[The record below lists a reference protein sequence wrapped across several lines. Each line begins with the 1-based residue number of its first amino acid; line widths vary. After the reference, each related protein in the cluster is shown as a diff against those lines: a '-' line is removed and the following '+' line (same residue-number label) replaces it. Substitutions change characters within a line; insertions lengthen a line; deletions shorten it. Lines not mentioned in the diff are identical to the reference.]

1 MKKSK
6 PNPKA
11 NRNILWFACGIVC
24 LFLGMCVYF
33 GYFLQVQ
40 SEDVINNPY
49 NARLSLFSERV
60 RRGKILASDGTVLA
74 ETQIMTDSDGTEVR
88 VYPYGGL
95 YAHEVGCSDVG
106 KTGVE
111 SLANFYLLNSHANP
125 MEKVMN
131 ELAGEKSRG
140 DNVVTTLEPKLQ
152 TIASE
157 ALGNRRGAVI
167 AMEPETGK
175 ILAMVSKPA
184 FDPNRISEQW
194 ADLVQGDQSE
204 ARLLNRVTQGLYPPG
219 STFKII
225 TALEYMRE
233 HPGVYKDITFSCTG
247 IYEYENNKIQCYH
260 KTAHGEESFMQAF
273 ADSCNGAFASI
284 GPTLDLEGLK
294 NLSEQLLFNREQPLS
309 LPYSKSVFR
318 MEADAPTWE
327 ILQTS
332 IGQGNTLMTPMHNL
346 MLISAVAN
354 GGMLMEPYLIDH
366 VETEDGEIV
375 KKFMPVQYGELMVA
389 NESKAL
395 KELLELVVT
404 EGTGS
409 ALRTD
414 AYSAAGK
421 TGSAEFDKQRETHA
435 WFVGYAPAEDP
446 KIAVCVLV
454 EEGGSGGQTAA
465 PIARKLFDAYL
476 LP

>member
-6 PNPKA
+6 PNPNA
-11 NRNILWFACGIVC
+11 NRNILWFACGITA
-24 LFLGMCVYF
+24 LFLCMSVYF

-60 RRGKILASDGTVLA
+60 KRGKILAADGSVLA
-74 ETQIMTDSDGTEVR
+74 ETKTMTDSNATEVR
-88 VYPYGGL
+88 VYPYGEL
-95 YAHEVGCSDVG
+95 YAHVVGYADAG

-111 SLANFYLLNSHANP
+111 SLANFYLLNSHGNS

-131 ELAGEKSRG
+131 ELSGEKSPG

-167 AMEPETGK
+167 AMDPGTGK
-175 ILAMVSKPA
+175 ILAMVSRPA
-184 FDPNRISEQW
+184 FDPNRIAEQW
-194 ADLVQGDQSE
+194 ENLVQGDQTE
-204 ARLLNRVTQGLYPPG
+204 ARLLNRATQGLYPPG

-233 HPGVYKDITFSCTG
+233 HPGTYKDYTFSCTG
-247 IYEYENNKIQCYH
+247 IFEYENNRIQCYH
-260 KTAHGEESFMQAF
+260 KTAHGEESFEQAF
-273 ADSCNGAFASI
+273 ADSCNGAFASL
-284 GPTLDLEGLK
+284 GPTLDLEGLR

-309 LPYSKSVFR
+309 MPYSKSTYR
-318 MEADAPTWE
+318 MKTDAPVWE
-327 ILQTS
+327 VLQTS

-346 MLISAVAN
+346 MLISAIAN
-354 GGMLMEPYLIDH
+354 GGMLMEPYLVDH
-366 VETEDGEIV
+366 VENQEGEIV

-414 AYSAAGK
+414 AYQAAGK
-421 TGSAEFDKQRETHA
+421 TGSAEFDKQKETHA
-435 WFVGYAPAEDP
+435 WFVGYAPADSP

-465 PIARKLFDAYL
+465 PIARQLFDAYL

>member
-1 MKKSK
+1 
-6 PNPKA
+6 
-11 NRNILWFACGIVC
+11 
-24 LFLGMCVYF
+24 
-33 GYFLQVQ
+33 
-40 SEDVINNPY
+40 
-49 NARLSLFSERV
+49 
-60 RRGKILASDGTVLA
+60 
-74 ETQIMTDSDGTEVR
+74 
-88 VYPYGGL
+88 
-95 YAHEVGCSDVG
+95 
-106 KTGVE
+106 
-111 SLANFYLLNSHANP
+111 
-125 MEKVMN
+125 
-131 ELAGEKSRG
+131 
-140 DNVVTTLEPKLQ
+140 
-152 TIASE
+152 
-157 ALGNRRGAVI
+157 
-167 AMEPETGK
+167 
-175 ILAMVSKPA
+175 
-184 FDPNRISEQW
+184 
-194 ADLVQGDQSE
+194 
-204 ARLLNRVTQGLYPPG
+204 
-219 STFKII
+219 
-225 TALEYMRE
+225 
-233 HPGVYKDITFSCTG
+233 
-247 IYEYENNKIQCYH
+247 
-260 KTAHGEESFMQAF
+260 MQAF

-284 GPTLDLEGLK
+284 GQTLDLEGLK

-404 EGTGS
+404 GGTGS

-421 TGSAEFDKQRETHA
+421 TGSAEFDKQKETHA

-454 EEGGSGGQTAA
+454 EEGGSGGKTAA

-476 LP
+476 LH

>member
-6 PNPKA
+6 PNPNA
-11 NRNILWFACGIVC
+11 NRNILWFACGITA
-24 LFLGMCVYF
+24 LFLCMSVYF

-60 RRGKILASDGTVLA
+60 KRGKILAADGSVLA
-74 ETQIMTDSDGTEVR
+74 ETKTMTDSNATEVR
-88 VYPYGGL
+88 VYPYGEL
-95 YAHEVGCSDVG
+95 YAHVVGYADAG

-111 SLANFYLLNSHANP
+111 SLANFYLLNSHGNS

-131 ELAGEKSRG
+131 ELSGEKSPG

-167 AMEPETGK
+167 AMDPGTGK
-175 ILAMVSKPA
+175 ILAMVSRPA
-184 FDPNRISEQW
+184 FDPNRIAEQW
-194 ADLVQGDQSE
+194 ENLVQGDQTE
-204 ARLLNRVTQGLYPPG
+204 ARLLNRATQGLYPPG

-233 HPGVYKDITFSCTG
+233 HPGTYKDYTFSCTG
-247 IYEYENNKIQCYH
+247 IFEYENNRIQCYH
-260 KTAHGEESFMQAF
+260 KTAHGEESFEQAF
-273 ADSCNGAFASI
+273 ADSCNGAFASL
-284 GPTLDLEGLK
+284 GPTLDLEGLR

-309 LPYSKSVFR
+309 MPYSKSTYR
-318 MEADAPTWE
+318 MKTDAPVWE
-327 ILQTS
+327 VLQTS

-346 MLISAVAN
+346 MLISAIAN
-354 GGMLMEPYLIDH
+354 GGMLMEPYLVDH
-366 VETEDGEIV
+366 VENQEGEIV

-414 AYSAAGK
+414 AYQAAGK
-421 TGSAEFDKQRETHA
+421 TGSAEFDKQKETHA
-435 WFVGYAPAEDP
+435 WFAGYAPADSP

-465 PIARKLFDAYL
+465 PIARQLFDAYL